1 MCEAKLIIVIIR
13 VTAAIV
19 VIMCTSIY
27 FTSGGSN
34 KVDLGDGNDVSKIN
48 TSNGI
53 HLLEVDNSNSNGWS
67 WLEIGFVVLALK
79 LGLLISHAFHYFYL
93 TKHLVKKKSRI
104 RETPT
109 LSTDADSRTDT
120 NLKRLRDLSNFSF

>member
-1 MCEAKLIIVIIR
+1 MVIG

-67 WLEIGFVVLALK
+67 WLEIVFFVLALK
-79 LGLLISHAFHYFYL
+79 NQPSNQQPIILL
-93 TKHLVKKKSRI
+93 
-104 RETPT
+104 
-109 LSTDADSRTDT
+109 
-120 NLKRLRDLSNFSF
+120 